1 MSYSMSDLL
10 QLMVSEGAADLHLR
24 VNTAPVIRLHG
35 VLHRVDGPPLRPE
48 DTEELM
54 RSITSEDHIQHVRER
69 GGADFA
75 FAFGEIA
82 RFRVSVFKEKG
93 NFGLVLRQIPT
104 KLLTLEQ
111 IGIPVSVK
119 ELLYKPRGL
128 VLVTG
133 PTGSGK
139 TTTLASM
146 INIINQER
154 DDAHI
159 ITIEDP
165 IEYYHTH
172 KKAVITQREVH
183 VDVPNFAEGLRRA
196 LRQDPDIIL
205 VGEMR
210 DLETIEAAITAAE
223 TGHLVF
229 GTLHTTGAAK
239 TIDRITNAFPTNQQ
253 EQIRIQ
259 LSTVLQAVISQLLL
273 PRHDKPGR
281 VAVFE
286 IMINTPSIGALI
298 RDNKTFRINSD
309 IQTGAQ
315 YGMVTLDG
323 FLMEKYAQGLISRE
337 ELITKSQD
345 PITVQAKLQEF
356 ELARAVGAAGGG
368 GHSAP
373 PAPPAPPKR

>member
-1 MSYSMSDLL
+1 MAYSMSDLL
-10 QLMVSEGAADLHLR
+10 QLVVSEGAADLHIR
-24 VNTAPVIRLHG
+24 VGVPPVIRLHG
-35 VLHRVDGPPLRPE
+35 ILHRVEGPHLKPE

-54 RSITSEDHIQHVRER
+54 RSITSEDHIQQVRER
-69 GGADFA
+69 GGADFG
-75 FAFGEIA
+75 FAFGELA

-93 NFGLVLRQIPT
+93 NFGMVLRQIPS

-111 IGIPVSVK
+111 IGIPMSVK

-128 VLVTG
+128 CLVTG

-146 INIINQER
+146 INIINELR

-165 IEYYHTH
+165 IEYYHKH
-172 KKAVITQREVH
+172 KKSVVTQREIN
-183 VDVPNFAEGLRRA
+183 VDVPNFAEALRRA
-196 LRQDPDIIL
+196 LRQDPDVIL

-210 DLETIEAAITAAE
+210 DLETIDAAITAAE

-239 TIDRITNAFPTNQQ
+239 TIDRIVNAFPTNQQ

-259 LSTVLQAVISQLLL
+259 LSTVLQAVISQLLI
-273 PRHDKPGR
+273 PRVDKPGR
-281 VAVFE
+281 VAIFE
-286 IMINTPSIGALI
+286 IMINTPSVAALI

-309 IQTGAQ
+309 IQTGAK
-315 YGMVTLDG
+315 YGMVTLDS
-323 FLMEKYAQGLISRE
+323 FLMEKYQAGMISKE
-337 ELITKSQD
+337 EVITKAQD
-345 PITVQAKLQEF
+345 PVTVQTKLQEY
-356 ELARAVGAAGGG
+356 ELAQALSAGKGSG
-368 GHSAP
+368 KGSSP
-373 PAPPAPPKR
+373 PAQAA

>member
-10 QLMVSEGAADLHLR
+10 QLVVSEGASDLHLR
-24 VNTAPVIRLHG
+24 VGTAPVIRLHG
-35 VLHRVDGPPLRPE
+35 VLHRVDGPSVRSE

-54 RSITSEDHIQHVRER
+54 RSMTSEEHIQHVRER
-69 GGADFA
+69 GGADFG
-75 FAFGEIA
+75 FAFGDMA

-93 NFGLVLRQIPT
+93 NFGMVLRQIPT

-111 IGIPVSVK
+111 IGIPLSVK

-146 INIINQER
+146 INIINMER

-172 KKAVITQREVH
+172 KKAIVTQREIQ
-183 VDVPNFAEGLRRA
+183 VDVPNFAEALRRA
-196 LRQDPDIIL
+196 LRQDPDVVL

-210 DLETIEAAITAAE
+210 DLETIDAAITAAE

-239 TIDRITNAFPTNQQ
+239 TIDRIVNAFPVNQQ

-273 PRHDKPGR
+273 PRCDKPGR
-281 VAVFE
+281 IAVFE
-286 IMINTPSIGALI
+286 IMINTPSVAALI

-309 IQTGAQ
+309 IQTGAK

-323 FLMEKYAQGLISRE
+323 FLMDKYMQGFISRE
-337 ELITKSQD
+337 EVITKAQD
-345 PITVQAKLQEF
+345 ATSVQAKLQEY
-356 ELARAVGAAGGG
+356 ELAQALGQNAA
-368 GHSAP
+368 P
-373 PAPPAPPKR
+373 LVPKG

>member
-10 QLMVSEGAADLHLR
+10 QLVVSEGSSDLHLR
-24 VNTAPVIRLHG
+24 VGVPPVIRVHG
-35 VLHRVDGPPLRPE
+35 ILHRVEGPSLAPE

-69 GGADFA
+69 GGSDFG
-75 FAFGEIA
+75 FAFGELA

-93 NFGLVLRQIPT
+93 NFGMVLRQIPT
-104 KLLTLEQ
+104 KLLELDK
-111 IGIPVSVK
+111 IGLPPSVR

-139 TTTLASM
+139 STTLASM
-146 INIINQER
+146 VNVINEER
-154 DDAHI
+154 EEAHI

-165 IEYYHTH
+165 IEFYHKH
-172 KKAVITQREVH
+172 KKAIVTQREIH
-183 VDVPNFAEGLRRA
+183 VDVPSFAEALRRA
-196 LRQDPDIIL
+196 LRQDPDVIL

-210 DLETIEAAITAAE
+210 DLETIDAAITAAE

-239 TIDRITNAFPTNQQ
+239 TVDRIVNAFPTNQQ

-259 LSTVLQAVISQLLL
+259 LSTVLQAVISQLLI
-273 PRHDKPGR
+273 PRIDKPGR

-286 IMINTPSIGALI
+286 IMVNTPSIAALI
-298 RDNKTFRINSD
+298 RDNKTFRLNSD
-309 IQTGAQ
+309 IQTGAK
-315 YGMVTLDG
+315 YGMVTLDS
-323 FLMEKYAQGLISRE
+323 FLLDKYLAGMIARE
-337 ELITKSQD
+337 EVITKAQD
-345 PITVQAKLQEF
+345 PVTIQQKLQEL
-356 ELARAVGAAGGG
+356 ELAQAMGATG
-368 GHSAP
+368 SEP
-373 PAPPAPPKR
+373 ESPEPAPVGKP

>member
-10 QLMVSEGAADLHLR
+10 QLVVSEGSSDLHIR
-24 VNTAPVIRLHG
+24 VGCPPVIRLHG
-35 VLHRVDGPPLRPE
+35 VLHRVEGPTLRAE

-54 RSITSEDHIQHVRER
+54 RSITSDDHIQQVRER
-69 GGADFA
+69 GGADFG
-75 FAFGEIA
+75 FAFGELA

-93 NFGLVLRQIPT
+93 QFGMVLRQIPS
-104 KLLTLEQ
+104 KMLTMEQ
-111 IGIPVSVK
+111 IGLPPSCK

-146 INIINQER
+146 INIINEER

-165 IEYYHTH
+165 IEYYHKH
-172 KKAVITQREVH
+172 KKAVVTQREVN
-183 VDVPNFAEGLRRA
+183 VDVPNFAEALRRA
-196 LRQDPDIIL
+196 LRQDPDVIL
-205 VGEMR
+205 VGELR
-210 DLETIEAAITAAE
+210 DLETMDAAITAAE

-239 TIDRITNAFPTNQQ
+239 TIDRIVNAFPTNQQ

-259 LSTVLQAVISQLLL
+259 LSTVLQAVISQLLI
-273 PRHDKPGR
+273 PRIDKPGR
-281 VAVFE
+281 VAIFE
-286 IMINTPSIGALI
+286 IMVNTPSIAALI

-309 IQTGAQ
+309 IQTGAK
-315 YGMVTLDG
+315 YGMVTLDS
-323 FLMEKYAQGLISRE
+323 FLLEKYLAGMISQE
-337 ELITKSQD
+337 EVITKAQD
-345 PITVQAKLQEF
+345 PATVMIKLQEL
-356 ELARAVGAAGGG
+356 EAHRATEAA
-368 GHSAP
+368 H
-373 PAPPAPPKR
+373 

>member
-1 MSYSMSDLL
+1 MSDLL
-10 QLMVSEGAADLHLR
+10 QLVVSEGASDLHVR
-24 VNTAPVIRLHG
+24 VGSAPVIRLHG

-69 GGADFA
+69 GGADFG
-75 FAFGEIA
+75 FAFGDLA

-93 NFGLVLRQIPT
+93 NFGMVQRQIPS

-111 IGIPVSVK
+111 IGIPPSVRD
-119 ELLYKPRGL
+119 LLYKPRGL

-146 INIINQER
+146 INIINEER

-165 IEYYHTH
+165 IEYYHKH
-172 KKAVITQREVH
+172 KKGIITQREVH

-196 LRQDPDIIL
+196 LRQDPDIVM

-210 DLETIEAAITAAE
+210 DLETMEAAITAAE

-239 TIDRITNAFPTNQQ
+239 TIDRIVNAFPANQQ
-253 EQIRIQ
+253 ETIRIQ

-273 PRHDKPGR
+273 PRSDKPGR
-281 VAVFE
+281 VAAFE
-286 IMINTPSIGALI
+286 IMINTPSVSALI

-309 IQTGAQ
+309 IQTGAK
-315 YGMVTLDG
+315 YGMVTLDS
-323 FLMEKYAQGLISRE
+323 FLMEKYQLGMISRE
-337 ELITKSQD
+337 EVITKAQD
-345 PITVQAKLQEF
+345 ATSIQAKLQEY
-356 ELARAVGAAGGG
+356 ELQKAM
-368 GHSAP
+368 SAND
-373 PAPPAPPKR
+373 PKKS

>member
-10 QLMVSEGAADLHLR
+10 QLVVSEGASDLHIR
-24 VNTAPVIRLHG
+24 VGTPPTIRVHG
-35 VLHRVDGPPLRPE
+35 ILHRVEGPALKAE
-48 DTEELM
+48 DSEEMM
-54 RSITSEDHIQHVRER
+54 RSITSEENIQQVRER

-75 FAFGEIA
+75 FAFGDAA

-93 NFGLVLRQIPT
+93 NFGVVLRQIPS
-104 KLLTLEQ
+104 KLLTMEQ
-111 IGIPVSVK
+111 IGIPPSAK
-119 ELLYKPRGL
+119 ELLYKPRGM

-146 INIINQER
+146 LNVVNEER
-154 DDAHI
+154 DEVHL

-165 IEYYHTH
+165 IEYFHKH
-172 KKAVITQREVH
+172 KKALITQREVG
-183 VDVPNFAEGLRRA
+183 VDVPNFGEALRRS
-196 LRQDPDIIL
+196 LRQDPDMIL

-253 EQIRIQ
+253 EMVRIQ
-259 LSTVLQAVISQLLL
+259 LSTVLQAVISQLLI
-273 PRHDKPGR
+273 PRVDKPGR

-286 IMINTPSIGALI
+286 IMINTPSIAALI
-298 RDNKTFRINSD
+298 RDNKTFRIQSD
-309 IQTGAQ
+309 IQTGAK
-315 YGMVTLDG
+315 YGMVTLDSS
-323 FLMEKYAQGLISRE
+323 LLEKYQQGLIARE
-337 ELITKSQD
+337 EVITKSQD
-345 PITVQAKLQEF
+345 PTSIQAKLQEM
-356 ELARAVGAAGGG
+356 ELAQAVSSKGGN
-368 GHSAP
+368 
-373 PAPPAPPKR
+373 KQK

>member
-10 QLMVSEGAADLHLR
+10 QLMVSEGSSDLHIR
-24 VNTAPVIRLHG
+24 VGVPPVIRLHG
-35 VLHRVDGPPLRPE
+35 ILHRVEGPPLRPE

-69 GGADFA
+69 GGADFG
-75 FAFGEIA
+75 FAFGELA
-82 RFRVSVFKEKG
+82 RFRVSVFKERG
-93 NFGLVLRQIPT
+93 NFGMVLRQIPT

-111 IGIPVSVK
+111 IGIPPSVRD
-119 ELLYKPRGL
+119 LLYKPRGL

-146 INIINQER
+146 INIINEER

-165 IEYYHTH
+165 IEYYHKH
-172 KKAVITQREVH
+172 KKGVVTQREVN
-183 VDVPNFAEGLRRA
+183 VDVPNFAEALRRA
-196 LRQDPDIIL
+196 LRQDPDVIL
-205 VGEMR
+205 VGELR
-210 DLETIEAAITAAE
+210 DLETMEAAITAAE

-239 TIDRITNAFPTNQQ
+239 TIDRIVNAFPANQQ
-253 EQIRIQ
+253 ETIRIQ

-273 PRHDKPGR
+273 PRADKPGR
-281 VAVFE
+281 IAVYE
-286 IMINTPSIGALI
+286 IMVNTPSVAALI

-309 IQTGAQ
+309 IQTGAK

-323 FLMEKYAQGLISRE
+323 FLMEKYEQGVISRE
-337 ELITKSQD
+337 EVVNKSQD
-345 PITVQAKLQEF
+345 PTTMQAKLQEW
-356 ELARAVGAAGGG
+356 EQAQAMAA
-368 GHSAP
+368 A
-373 PAPPAPPKR
+373 AANRL